1 MELRIKDLKKCFDII
16 KKIKELQ
23 KNADKNKVK
32 IQKLKDEIKPK
43 KEKIFSSF
51 FPTIMFI
58 QHLSNPIEWK

>member
-1 MELRIKDLKKCFDII
+1 MELRIKDLKVCFEIT

-23 KNADKNKVK
+23 KNAVRNKFK
-32 IQKLKDEIKPK
+32 IQELKDDIKLK
-43 KEKIFSSF
+43 KEKIFSCF

>member
-1 MELRIKDLKKCFDII
+1 MELRIKDLKKCFDIT
-16 KKIKELQ
+16 KQIKELQ